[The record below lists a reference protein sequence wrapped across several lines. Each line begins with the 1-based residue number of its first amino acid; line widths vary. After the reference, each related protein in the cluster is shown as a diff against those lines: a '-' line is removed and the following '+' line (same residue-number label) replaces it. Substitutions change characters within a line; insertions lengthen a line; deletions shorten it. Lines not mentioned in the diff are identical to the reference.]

1 MNSGRI
7 KFLLIVFIFTVPF
20 VISYYLS
27 KDYHAGGELQTSN
40 YGFFINPIVELSQS
54 TFDDYSGKTHNV
66 NRHLTRWNLIYRM
79 PKNCS
84 QMCSDEIYLIRQV
97 NIALGKD
104 MNRLE
109 RVIVLNQTISS
120 SEVDDLVIKYPKAIV
135 VKNNSSTFIN
145 EINKITDRYV
155 LLLTDP
161 LGNVILGYNEGFEG
175 KKLLKDIKKLL
186 KLSKI
191 G

>member
-40 YGFFINPIVELSQS
+40 YGSFINPIVELSQS
-54 TFDDYSGKTHNV
+54 TFDDYSGENLNV
-66 NRHLTRWNLIYRM
+66 NQHLTKWSLIYRM
-79 PKNCS
+79 PENCS
-84 QMCSDEIYLIRQV
+84 QRCSDEIYLIRQV

-109 RVIVLNQTISS
+109 RVIVLNQTVPS

-161 LGNVILGYNEGFEG
+161 LGNVILGYDEGFEG

>member
-1 MNSGRI
+1 MYSGRI
-7 KFLLIVFIFTVPF
+7 KFILIVFIFTIPF

-40 YGFFINPIVELSQS
+40 YGSFINPIVNLSQTS
-54 TFDDYSGKTHNV
+54 LNDYSGENFIV
-66 NRHLTRWNLIYRM
+66 NQHLNKWGLIYRM
-79 PKNCS
+79 SENCS
-84 QMCSDEIYLIRQV
+84 EKCEEEIYLIRQV

-104 MNRLE
+104 MNRLQ
-109 RVIVLNQTISS
+109 RVIVLSKSISD
-120 SEVDDLVIKYPKAIV
+120 SEIEEVVAKYPKSII
-135 VKNNSSTFIN
+135 VKNNSSTFID
-145 EINKITDRYV
+145 EINKITNRHV

-161 LGNVILGYNEGFEG
+161 LGNVILGYDQDFEG

>member
-27 KDYHAGGELQTSN
+27 KDYHAGRELQTSN
-40 YGFFINPIVELSQS
+40 YGSFINPIVELSES
-54 TFDDYSGKTHNV
+54 TFDDYSGENLNV
-66 NRHLTRWNLIYRM
+66 NQHLTKWSLIYRM

-109 RVIVLNQTISS
+109 RVIVLNQTIPS
-120 SEVDDLVIKYPKAIV
+120 SEVGDLVIKYPKAIV

-145 EINKITDRYV
+145 EINKITDRHV

-161 LGNVILGYNEGFEG
+161 LGNVILGYDEGFEG

>member
-40 YGFFINPIVELSQS
+40 YGSFINPIVKLSQ
-54 TFDDYSGKTHNV
+54 TNFDDYSGENFNV
-66 NRHLTRWNLIYRM
+66 NKHLTKWSLIYRM
-79 PKNCS
+79 PKSCL
-84 QMCSDEIYLIRQV
+84 QRCSDEIYLIRQV

-109 RVIVLNQTISS
+109 RVIVLNQTILN
-120 SEVDDLVIKYPKAIV
+120 SEVDDVVDKYPKAIV

-145 EINKITDRYV
+145 EINKITERHV

-161 LGNVILGYNEGFEG
+161 LGNVILGYDEGFEG

>member
-40 YGFFINPIVELSQS
+40 YGSFINPIVELSES
-54 TFDDYSGKTHNV
+54 TFDDYSGENLNV
-66 NRHLTRWNLIYRM
+66 NQHLTKWSLIYRM

-109 RVIVLNQTISS
+109 RVIVLNQTIPS
-120 SEVDDLVIKYPKAIV
+120 SEVGDLVIKYPKAIV

-145 EINKITDRYV
+145 EINKITDRHV

-161 LGNVILGYNEGFEG
+161 LGNVILGYDEGFEG

>member
-27 KDYHAGGELQTSN
+27 KDYHASGELKTSN
-40 YGFFINPIVELSQS
+40 YGSFINPIVELSQS
-54 TFDDYSGKTHNV
+54 TFDDYSGENLNV
-66 NRHLTRWNLIYRM
+66 NQHLTKWSLIYRM
-79 PKNCS
+79 PENCS
-84 QMCSDEIYLIRQV
+84 QRCSDEIYLIRQV

-109 RVIVLNQTISS
+109 RVIVLNQTIPS
-120 SEVDDLVIKYPKAIV
+120 SEIDDLVIKYPKAIV

-161 LGNVILGYNEGFEG
+161 LGNVILGYDEGFEG

>member
-27 KDYHAGGELQTSN
+27 KDYHAGRELQTSN
-40 YGFFINPIVELSQS
+40 YGSFINPIVELSQS
-54 TFDDYSGKTHNV
+54 TFDDYSGENLNV
-66 NRHLTRWNLIYRM
+66 NQHLTKWSLIYRM
-79 PKNCS
+79 PENCS
-84 QMCSDEIYLIRQV
+84 QRCSDEIYLIRQV

-109 RVIVLNQTISS
+109 RVIVLNQTIPS
-120 SEVDDLVIKYPKAIV
+120 SEIDDLVIKYPKAIV

-161 LGNVILGYNEGFEG
+161 LGNVILGYDEGFEG

>member
-27 KDYHAGGELQTSN
+27 KDYHAGRELQTSN
-40 YGFFINPIVELSQS
+40 YGSFINPIVELSQS
-54 TFDDYSGKTHNV
+54 TFDDYSGENLNV
-66 NRHLTRWNLIYRM
+66 NQHLTKWSLIYRM
-79 PKNCS
+79 PENCS
-84 QMCSDEIYLIRQV
+84 QRCSDEIYLIRQV

-109 RVIVLNQTISS
+109 RVIVLNQTIPS
-120 SEVDDLVIKYPKAIV
+120 SEVGDLVIKYPKAIV

-161 LGNVILGYNEGFEG
+161 LGNVILGYDEGFEG

>member
-27 KDYHAGGELQTSN
+27 KDYHAGRELQTSN
-40 YGFFINPIVELSQS
+40 YGSFINPIVELSQS
-54 TFDDYSGKTHNV
+54 TFDDYSGENLNV
-66 NRHLTRWNLIYRM
+66 NQHLTKWSLIYRM

-109 RVIVLNQTISS
+109 RVIVLNQTIPS
-120 SEVDDLVIKYPKAIV
+120 SEIDDLVIKYPKAIV

-161 LGNVILGYNEGFEG
+161 LGNVILGYDEGFEG

>member
-54 TFDDYSGKTHNV
+54 TFDDHSGKTHNV
-66 NRHLTRWNLIYRM
+66 NRHLTKWSLIYRM

-109 RVIVLNQTISS
+109 RVIVLNQTIPS
-120 SEVDDLVIKYPKAIV
+120 SEVDDLVMKYPKAIV

-161 LGNVILGYNEGFEG
+161 LGNVILGYDEGFEG

>member
-54 TFDDYSGKTHNV
+54 TFDDYRGENLNV
-66 NRHLTRWNLIYRM
+66 DRHLTKWSLIYRM

-84 QMCSDEIYLIRQV
+84 QRCSDEIYLIRQV

-109 RVIVLNQTISS
+109 RVIVLNQTIPS
-120 SEVDDLVIKYPKAIV
+120 SEVDDLVMKYPKAIV

-161 LGNVILGYNEGFEG
+161 LGNVILGYDEGFEG

>member
-40 YGFFINPIVELSQS
+40 YGSFINPIIELSQ
-54 TFDDYSGKTHNV
+54 TNFDDYSGENFNV
-66 NRHLTRWNLIYRM
+66 NKHLTKWSLIYRM
-79 PKNCS
+79 PKNCLQS
-84 QMCSDEIYLIRQV
+84 CSDEIYLIRQV

-109 RVIVLNQTISS
+109 RVIVLNQTMLN
-120 SEVDDLVIKYPKAIV
+120 SEVDDVVDKYPKAIV

-145 EINKITDRYV
+145 EINKITERHV

-161 LGNVILGYNEGFEG
+161 LGNVILGYDEGFEG

>member
-40 YGFFINPIVELSQS
+40 YGSFINPIVELSES
-54 TFDDYSGKTHNV
+54 TFDDYSGENLNV
-66 NRHLTRWNLIYRM
+66 NQHLTKWSLIYRM

-84 QMCSDEIYLIRQV
+84 QICSDEIYLVSQV

-109 RVIVLNQTISS
+109 RVIVLNQTIPS

-161 LGNVILGYNEGFEG
+161 LGNVILGYDEGFEG

>member
-54 TFDDYSGKTHNV
+54 TFDDYSGKNLNV
-66 NRHLTRWNLIYRM
+66 NQHLTKWSLIYRM

-84 QMCSDEIYLIRQV
+84 QRCSDEIYLIRQV

-109 RVIVLNQTISS
+109 RVIVLNQTIPS
-120 SEVDDLVIKYPKAIV
+120 SEVDDLVIKYPNAIV

-161 LGNVILGYNEGFEG
+161 LGNVILGYDEGFEG

>member
-27 KDYHAGGELQTSN
+27 KDYHAGRELQTSN
-40 YGFFINPIVELSQS
+40 YGSFINPIVELSQS
-54 TFDDYSGKTHNV
+54 TFDDYSGENFNV
-66 NRHLTRWNLIYRM
+66 NQHLTKWSLIYRM

-109 RVIVLNQTISS
+109 RVIVLNQTIPS
-120 SEVDDLVIKYPKAIV
+120 SEIDDLVIKYPKAIV

-161 LGNVILGYNEGFEG
+161 LGNVILGYDEGFEG

>member
-40 YGFFINPIVELSQS
+40 YGSFINPIVELSQS
-54 TFDDYSGKTHNV
+54 TFDDYSGENLNV
-66 NRHLTRWNLIYRM
+66 NQHLTKWSLIYRM
-79 PKNCS
+79 PENCS
-84 QMCSDEIYLIRQV
+84 QRCSDEIYLIRQV

-109 RVIVLNQTISS
+109 RVIVLNQTMIS
-120 SEVDDLVIKYPKAIV
+120 SEVDDVVVKYPKAIV

-145 EINKITDRYV
+145 EINKITERHV

-161 LGNVILGYNEGFEG
+161 LGNVILGYDEGFEG

>member
-1 MNSGRI
+1 MYSGRI
-7 KFLLIVFIFTVPF
+7 KFILIVFIFTIPF

-40 YGFFINPIVELSQS
+40 YGSFINPIVNLSQTS
-54 TFDDYSGKTHNV
+54 LNDYSGENFIV
-66 NRHLTRWNLIYRM
+66 NQHLNKWGLIYRM
-79 PKNCS
+79 SENCS
-84 QMCSDEIYLIRQV
+84 QKCEEEIYLIRQV

-104 MNRLE
+104 MNRLQ
-109 RVIVLNQTISS
+109 RVIVLSKSISD
-120 SEVDDLVIKYPKAIV
+120 SEIEEVVAKYPKSII
-135 VKNNSSTFIN
+135 VKNNSSTFID
-145 EINKITDRYV
+145 EINKITNRHV

-161 LGNVILGYNEGFEG
+161 LGNVILGYDQDFEG

>member
-40 YGFFINPIVELSQS
+40 YGSFINPIVELSQ
-54 TFDDYSGKTHNV
+54 TNFDDYSGENFNV
-66 NRHLTRWNLIYRM
+66 NKHLTKWSLIYRM
-79 PKNCS
+79 PKNCLQS
-84 QMCSDEIYLIRQV
+84 CSDEIYLIRQV

-109 RVIVLNQTISS
+109 RVIVLNQTMLN
-120 SEVDDLVIKYPKAIV
+120 SEVDDVVDKYPKAIV

-145 EINKITDRYV
+145 EINKITERHV

-161 LGNVILGYNEGFEG
+161 LGNVILGYDEGFEG

>member
-27 KDYHAGGELQTSN
+27 KDYHAGRELQTSN
-40 YGFFINPIVELSQS
+40 YGSFINPIVELSQS
-54 TFDDYSGKTHNV
+54 TFDDYSGENLNV
-66 NRHLTRWNLIYRM
+66 NQHLTKWSLIYRM

-84 QMCSDEIYLIRQV
+84 QRCSDEIYLIRQV

-109 RVIVLNQTISS
+109 RVIVLNQTVPS

-145 EINKITDRYV
+145 EINKITDRHV

-161 LGNVILGYNEGFEG
+161 LGNVILGYDEGFEG

>member
-1 MNSGRI
+1 MNRGRI
-7 KFLLIVFIFTVPF
+7 KFLLIVFIFIVPF
-20 VISYYLS
+20 AISYYLS
-27 KDYHAGGELQTSN
+27 RDYHAGGELQTSN
-40 YGFFINPIVELSQS
+40 YGSFINPIVELSQ
-54 TFDDYSGKTHNV
+54 TNFDDYSGANFNV
-66 NRHLTRWNLIYRM
+66 NQHLTNWSLIYRM

-84 QMCSDEIYLIRQV
+84 QICFDEIYLIRQV

-109 RVIVLNQTISS
+109 RVIVLNQTIPSS
-120 SEVDDLVIKYPKAIV
+120 AVDDIVVKYPKAIV

-145 EINKITDRYV
+145 EINKITQRHV

-161 LGNVILGYNEGFEG
+161 LGNVILGYDKGFEG

>member
-40 YGFFINPIVELSQS
+40 YGSFINPIVELSQS
-54 TFDDYSGKTHNV
+54 TFDDYSGENLNV
-66 NRHLTRWNLIYRM
+66 NQHLTKWSLIYRM

-84 QMCSDEIYLIRQV
+84 QRCSDEIYLIRQV

-109 RVIVLNQTISS
+109 RVIVLNQTIPS
-120 SEVDDLVIKYPKAIV
+120 SEIDDLVIKYPKAIV

-161 LGNVILGYNEGFEG
+161 LGNVILGYDEGFEG

>member
-40 YGFFINPIVELSQS
+40 YGSFINPIVELSES
-54 TFDDYSGKTHNV
+54 TFDDYSGENLNV
-66 NRHLTRWNLIYRM
+66 NQHLTKWSLIYRM

-109 RVIVLNQTISS
+109 RVIVLNQTIPS

-161 LGNVILGYNEGFEG
+161 LGNVILGYDEGFEG

>member
-40 YGFFINPIVELSQS
+40 YGSFINPIVELSQS
-54 TFDDYSGKTHNV
+54 TFDDYSGENLNV
-66 NRHLTRWNLIYRM
+66 NQHLTKWSLIYRM

-109 RVIVLNQTISS
+109 RVIVLNQTVPS

-161 LGNVILGYNEGFEG
+161 LGNVILGYDEGFEG

>member
-1 MNSGRI
+1 MYSGRI

-40 YGFFINPIVELSQS
+40 YGSFINPIIKLSKTS
-54 TFDDYSGKTHNV
+54 FNDYSGKSYSV
-66 NRHLTRWNLIYRM
+66 DQHLTKWSLIYRM
-79 PKNCS
+79 PKNCL
-84 QMCSDEIYLIRQV
+84 QICADEIYLIRQV

-104 MNRLE
+104 MNRLQ
-109 RVIVLNQTISS
+109 RIIILNTSISS
-120 SEVDDLVIKYPKAIV
+120 SEIDEVVSKYPKSII
-135 VKNNSSTFIN
+135 VKNNSSTFID
-145 EINKITDRYV
+145 EINKITNRHV
-155 LLLTDP
+155 LLLSDP
-161 LGNVILGYNEGFEG
+161 LGNVILGYDGGFEG
-175 KKLLKDIKKLL
+175 KKLLKDIKKLF

>member
-40 YGFFINPIVELSQS
+40 YGSFINPIVELSQS
-54 TFDDYSGKTHNV
+54 TFDDYRGETLNV
-66 NRHLTRWNLIYRM
+66 DRYLTKWSLIYRM

-84 QMCSDEIYLIRQV
+84 QRCSDEIYLIRQV

-109 RVIVLNQTISS
+109 RVIVLNQTTSS
-120 SEVDDLVIKYPKAIV
+120 SEVDDIVIKYPKAIV

-161 LGNVILGYNEGFEG
+161 LGNVILGYDEGFEG

>member
-20 VISYYLS
+20 VISYHLS

-40 YGFFINPIVELSQS
+40 YGSFINPIVELSQS
-54 TFDDYSGKTHNV
+54 TFDDYSGENLNV
-66 NRHLTRWNLIYRM
+66 NQHLTKWSLIYRM
-79 PKNCS
+79 PENCS
-84 QMCSDEIYLIRQV
+84 QRCSDEIYLIRQV

-109 RVIVLNQTISS
+109 RVIVLNQTIPS

-161 LGNVILGYNEGFEG
+161 LGNVILGYDEGFEG

>member
-1 MNSGRI
+1 
-7 KFLLIVFIFTVPF
+7 
-20 VISYYLS
+20 
-27 KDYHAGGELQTSN
+27 
-40 YGFFINPIVELSQS
+40 
-54 TFDDYSGKTHNV
+54 
-66 NRHLTRWNLIYRM
+66 
-79 PKNCS
+79 
-84 QMCSDEIYLIRQV
+84 
-97 NIALGKD
+97 

-109 RVIVLNQTISS
+109 RVIVLNQTMLN
-120 SEVDDLVIKYPKAIV
+120 SEVDDVVDKYPKAIV

-145 EINKITDRYV
+145 EINKITERHV

-161 LGNVILGYNEGFEG
+161 LGNVILGYDEGFEG

>member
-40 YGFFINPIVELSQS
+40 YGSFINPIVELSQS
-54 TFDDYSGKTHNV
+54 TFDDYSGENLNV
-66 NRHLTRWNLIYRM
+66 NQHLTKWSLIYRM
-79 PKNCS
+79 PENCS
-84 QMCSDEIYLIRQV
+84 QRCSDEIYLIRQV

-109 RVIVLNQTISS
+109 RVIVLNQTIPS
-120 SEVDDLVIKYPKAIV
+120 SEIDDLVIKYPKAIV

-161 LGNVILGYNEGFEG
+161 LGNVILGYDEGFEG

>member
-27 KDYHAGGELQTSN
+27 KDYHAGRELQTSN
-40 YGFFINPIVELSQS
+40 YGSFINPIVELSQS
-54 TFDDYSGKTHNV
+54 TFDDYSGENLNV
-66 NRHLTRWNLIYRM
+66 NQHLTKWSLIYRM

-84 QMCSDEIYLIRQV
+84 QRCSDEIYLIRQV

-109 RVIVLNQTISS
+109 RVIVLNQTIPS
-120 SEVDDLVIKYPKAIV
+120 SEIDDLVIKYPKAIV

-161 LGNVILGYNEGFEG
+161 LGNVILGYDEGFEG

>member
-40 YGFFINPIVELSQS
+40 YGSFINPIVELSQS
-54 TFDDYSGKTHNV
+54 TFDDYSGENLNV
-66 NRHLTRWNLIYRM
+66 NQHLTKWSLIYRM
-79 PKNCS
+79 PENCS
-84 QMCSDEIYLIRQV
+84 QRCSDEIYLIRQV

-109 RVIVLNQTISS
+109 RVIVLNQTVPS
-120 SEVDDLVIKYPKAIV
+120 SEVDDLVIKYPNAIV

-161 LGNVILGYNEGFEG
+161 LGNVILGYDEGFEG

>member
-40 YGFFINPIVELSQS
+40 YGSFINPIVELSES
-54 TFDDYSGKTHNV
+54 TFDDYSGENLNV
-66 NRHLTRWNLIYRM
+66 NQHLTKWSLIYRM

-84 QMCSDEIYLIRQV
+84 QICSDEIYLVRQV

-109 RVIVLNQTISS
+109 RVIVLNQTIPS

-161 LGNVILGYNEGFEG
+161 LGNVILGYDEGFEG

>member
-27 KDYHAGGELQTSN
+27 KDYHAGRELQTSN
-40 YGFFINPIVELSQS
+40 YGSFINPIVELSQS
-54 TFDDYSGKTHNV
+54 TFDDYSGENLNV
-66 NRHLTRWNLIYRM
+66 NQHLTKWSLIYRM

-84 QMCSDEIYLIRQV
+84 QMCFDEIYLIRQV

-109 RVIVLNQTISS
+109 RVIVLNQTIPS
-120 SEVDDLVIKYPKAIV
+120 SEIDDLVIKYPKAIV

-161 LGNVILGYNEGFEG
+161 LGNVILGYDEGFEG

>member
-1 MNSGRI
+1 
-7 KFLLIVFIFTVPF
+7 
-20 VISYYLS
+20 
-27 KDYHAGGELQTSN
+27 
-40 YGFFINPIVELSQS
+40 
-54 TFDDYSGKTHNV
+54 
-66 NRHLTRWNLIYRM
+66 
-79 PKNCS
+79 
-84 QMCSDEIYLIRQV
+84 MCSDEIYLIRQV

-109 RVIVLNQTISS
+109 RVIVLNKTIPSN
-120 SEVDDLVIKYPKAIV
+120 EVDDLVIKYPKAIV

-161 LGNVILGYNEGFEG
+161 LGNVILGYDEGFEG

>member
-27 KDYHAGGELQTSN
+27 KDYHAGRELQTSN
-40 YGFFINPIVELSQS
+40 YGSFINPIVELSQS
-54 TFDDYSGKTHNV
+54 TFDDYSGENLNV
-66 NRHLTRWNLIYRM
+66 NQHLTKWSLIYRM

-84 QMCSDEIYLIRQV
+84 QRCSDEIYLIRQV

-109 RVIVLNQTISS
+109 RVIVLNQTVPS

-161 LGNVILGYNEGFEG
+161 LGNVILGYDEGFEG

>member
-27 KDYHAGGELQTSN
+27 KDYHTGGELQTSN
-40 YGFFINPIVELSQS
+40 YGSFINPIVELSQS
-54 TFDDYSGKTHNV
+54 TFDDYRGENLNV
-66 NRHLTRWNLIYRM
+66 DRHLTKWSLIYRM

-84 QMCSDEIYLIRQV
+84 QRCSDEIYLIRQV